1 MKPILRQFAVFQSL
15 ALASILFA
23 GCSNSLN
30 TNSQSD
36 LEKEF
41 CEGATLNELKGTEM
55 VNTNKSDEN
64 GLPIFDYKEVSS
76 YGFNQ
81 GYAINNWFNLPDG
94 DLKEIVKQYSVMDI
108 FENKTEER
116 NTRNTIKAYCQGMF
130 NIDIS
135 VK

>member
-1 MKPILRQFAVFQSL
+1 MNKLKSVFL
-15 ALASILFA
+15 AISILFLTA
-23 GCSNSLN
+23 CGNSLS

-36 LEKEF
+36 LEKAF
-41 CEGATLNELKGTEM
+41 CEGATLNEVKSTEM
-55 VNTNKSDEN
+55 VNTNRSDEY
-64 GLPIFDYKEVSS
+64 GLPIFDYKQVLS

-94 DLKEIVKQYSVMDI
+94 DLKELVKQYSVMDI

-135 VK
+135 IQ